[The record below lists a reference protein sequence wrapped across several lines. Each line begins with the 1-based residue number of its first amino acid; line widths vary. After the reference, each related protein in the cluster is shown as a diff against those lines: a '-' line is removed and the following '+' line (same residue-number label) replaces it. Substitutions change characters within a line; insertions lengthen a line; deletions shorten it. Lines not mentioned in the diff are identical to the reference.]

1 MALAI
6 ALGDPPSTAERTL
19 AGSPVATTVSTGTL
33 VRHDRAAGVR
43 HGLFLLA
50 WLAIVAWGL
59 SRGAG
64 YYLTPYGQ
72 RPFAPQYEQLRPAG
86 TSGLHYGALGILA
99 IAVGVLIYSVRKR
112 ARGLARA
119 GKLKYWLEAHI
130 FLCSVGPAL
139 VVLHTSFRVGG
150 LVAIAFWSM
159 VIVTLSGVFGR
170 YVYVRIPSTVQ
181 GRFASLQ
188 AIERERARLLDALR
202 EDLGPRLEQIEGIIA
217 QARRPPARGF
227 MPALSAALRFDV
239 ARRRVRRRLRSTLA
253 GLDLDGRARAE
264 VEDLLERQLEL
275 EQNLAVLVPFQRLF
289 RYWHLLHLPLA
300 IAMFIVVAIH
310 IAVAVAFGYGRIW

>member
-1 MALAI
+1 M
-6 ALGDPPSTAERTL
+6 
-19 AGSPVATTVSTGTL
+19 
-33 VRHDRAAGVR
+33 RA
-43 HGLFLLA
+43 
-50 WLAIVAWGL
+50 
-59 SRGAG
+59 
-64 YYLTPYGQ
+64 
-72 RPFAPQYEQLRPAG
+72 
-86 TSGLHYGALGILA
+86 
-99 IAVGVLIYSVRKR
+99 
-112 ARGLARA
+112 LARA

-159 VIVTLSGVFGR
+159 VVVALSGVFGR

-188 AIERERARLLDALR
+188 AIERERTRLLDALR
-202 EDLGPRLEQIEGIIA
+202 EDLGPRLDAIERIIT

-227 MPALSAALRFDV
+227 VPALAAAVRFDV
-239 ARRRVRRRLRSTLA
+239 ARRRVRRRLRSALA
-253 GLDLDGRARAE
+253 GVELDRGSRAE

-289 RYWHLLHLPLA
+289 RYWHLLHVPLA
-300 IAMFIVVAIH
+300 ITMFIVVAIH
-310 IAVAVAFGYGRIW
+310 IAVAVAFGYGRVW